1 MLKTLFRA
9 AALLTLCALLV
20 FAPELLASV
29 SAPYS
34 AHSSPRVLLRIALC
48 TEDWEAASAFFQ
60 AVSSYQKK
68 HPALHLRI
76 RRVSAE
82 RIAGPSSPDPDL
94 YVFTPGCFARPQS
107 ALLPLGAAGETDNSS
122 PGVWDGT
129 RYAAVICSGSGHPL
143 LAAVSSQALE
153 PDAAK
158 ALLLSLSGESAPA
171 P

>member
-34 AHSSPRVLLRIALC
+34 VHTRPRVLLRIALC
-48 TEDWEAASAFFQ
+48 TEDREAASAFYQ

-68 HPALHLRI
+68 NPALHLRI
-76 RRVSAE
+76 RRVSAD
-82 RIAGPSSPDPDL
+82 RIVGPSSPDPDL
-94 YVFTPGCFARPQS
+94 YVFAPGCFARPQT
-107 ALLPLGAAGETDNSS
+107 ALLPLGAAEEADDSS

-143 LAAVSSQALE
+143 LAAVSSNARE

-158 ALLLSLSGESAPA
+158 ALLLCLSGGSAPE